1 MATIIPGF
9 RGILITKGDGIM
21 AVITVRTLIVFI
33 CIYLAMRFM
42 GKRQLGQLE
51 PSELVV
57 AVLITDMAAHPL
69 QDIGIPLFNGLLPIA
84 ILLSCELLISWL
96 SLKSS
101 RFRAVCFGR
110 PSILMRDGRIELKEL
125 RKNRF
130 SLDELCEELRGKGVT
145 DLSSVRC
152 AVLETDGTLN
162 VLLKAECQTVT
173 SAQMGIQAP
182 DGGLPV
188 TLIND
193 GKVEKENLLLLRKS
207 EEWLRRELRSRGFS
221 SPLRISYMNID
232 ALGRIYLQEKDAGK

>member
-1 MATIIPGF
+1 
-9 RGILITKGDGIM
+9 M
-21 AVITVRTLIVFI
+21 AVITVRTLIVFL
-33 CIYLAMRFM
+33 CIYAAMRLM

-69 QDIGIPLFNGLLPIA
+69 QDIGIPLLNGLLPIA

-110 PSILMRDGRIELKEL
+110 PSVLMRDGRIRLKEL
-125 RKNRF
+125 RRNRF

-145 DLSSVRC
+145 DLDSVRW
-152 AVLETDGTLN
+152 AILETDGTLN
-162 VLLKAECQTVT
+162 VMLKAG
-173 SAQMGIQAP
+173 SQAATAEQLGLRIP

-188 TLIND
+188 TLVSD
-193 GKVEKENLLLLRKS
+193 GKVERENLTLIGKTES
-207 EEWLRRELRSRGFS
+207 WLMQELISRGCS
-221 SPLRISYMNID
+221 SPREVCYMNID
-232 ALGRIYLQEKDAGK
+232 GLGRIFLQKKEGSE